1 MIPKTTERTWRTLC
15 IHSPTFP
22 CKSSYHPGDPA
33 CPATLLRC
41 LEQTLSQERVDHID
55 GSSHPYLTVTG
66 HHIVRGSIQNVRA
79 SQSDDIGRNDC
90 DVSQLNSSAL
100 NERSTLL
107 VHRLNWKRAHIFPK
121 LLTPVFFELRRRNP
135 VPARNACHF
144 HRFDHQKRL
153 YGMEV
158 CAAESRIALVSMFS

>member
-22 CKSSYHPGDPA
+22 F
-33 CPATLLRC
+33 
-41 LEQTLSQERVDHID
+41 
-55 GSSHPYLTVTG
+55 TG

-107 VHRLNWKRAHIFPK
+107 VHRLNWKRGQCCSNMTFSIQIAI
-121 LLTPVFFELRRRNP
+121 TINRNTS
-135 VPARNACHF
+135 
-144 HRFDHQKRL
+144 
-153 YGMEV
+153 
-158 CAAESRIALVSMFS
+158 AATVSVMSGSAQLN

>member
-107 VHRLNWKRAHIFPK
+107 VHRLNWKRGQCCSNMTFSIQIAI
-121 LLTPVFFELRRRNP
+121 TINRNTS
-135 VPARNACHF
+135 
-144 HRFDHQKRL
+144 
-153 YGMEV
+153 
-158 CAAESRIALVSMFS
+158 AATVSVMSGSAQLN